1 MALGCRVA
9 DTLGAAAEIEWCLKE
24 LKLKLSV
31 PPPPPHAP
39 LHLRTDRAHTVHSR
53 RLPPLSA
60 IAAAR
65 VRCKPR
71 AVRRCSQDMRLF
83 VCQPP
88 ELNMVVASFD
98 KDGNGSVSPP
108 THAASAT
115 LTALPSICPASVPRA
130 HLSQRMMRSHQR
142 SAMPHM

>member
-9 DTLGAAAEIEWCLKE
+9 DTLGTAAEIEWCLKE

-31 PPPPPHAP
+31 PPPPPRTPAHA
-39 LHLRTDRAHTVHSR
+39 HLSRTHTVHSR
-53 RLPPLSA
+53 RLPPLST

-108 THAASAT
+108 PHTHT
-115 LTALPSICPASVPRA
+115 HTPHPRPRLLYHPSVQPPSHA
-130 HLSQRMMRSHQR
+130 HT
-142 SAMPHM
+142 